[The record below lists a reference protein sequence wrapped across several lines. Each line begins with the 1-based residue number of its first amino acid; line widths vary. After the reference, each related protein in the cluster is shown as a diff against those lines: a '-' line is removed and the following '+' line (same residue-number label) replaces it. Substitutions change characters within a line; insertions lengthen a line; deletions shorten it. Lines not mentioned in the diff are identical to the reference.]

1 LIQALAGLPAA
12 FSPPTVAETK
22 RNFIEA
28 YTRPIPA
35 IYNTVL
41 QELLVQQHFIRYG
54 INYQYNAVSA
64 CAHRLKDDR
73 NTPRTQLKTCGS
85 SCSVCMRKRAV
96 VCCTPVVC
104 IWHNVQANMQ
114 VDFD

>member
-1 LIQALAGLPAA
+1 LIPALAYLPAA
-12 FSPPTVAETK
+12 FAPPTVAETK

-54 INYQYNAVSA
+54 INYQYNAVSG
-64 CAHRLKDDR
+64 CLVRLVWTR
-73 NTPRTQLKTCGS
+73 QRTSAVPAAQQHQLST
-85 SCSVCMRKRAV
+85 VLQV
-96 VCCTPVVC
+96 VLPMWFAFAKQCR
-104 IWHNVQANMQ
+104 
-114 VDFD
+114 